1 MAHRDQLIDFAG
13 QPLFGTQ
20 KRSLL
25 IDLRSLHRAR
35 AYIGE
40 FGLSGYSQVITS
52 SLCDR
57 LCERWMGVDTL
68 PGPLNPADGEVDDD
82 QISYVPTPYLTLISV
97 FRAAGV
103 GKHSHL
109 VDYGC
114 GAGRALLVAA
124 ALGAAS
130 GTGIELQPRLV
141 EQARLNLA
149 AFKASNDGPFQVLQA
164 NAASYSLPTA
174 TNLLFFFKPFV
185 GETLQAVVKNISSA
199 VSGRGQHLTIV
210 YLNDAEFRPLAAR
223 EGWRERKRGVALS
236 RTRWPVPWA
245 IYETPEG

>member
-1 MAHRDQLIDFAG
+1 MARRDQLIDVAG
-13 QPLFGTQ
+13 QALLGTHRNSLMIDS
-20 KRSLL
+20 RSL
-25 IDLRSLHRAR
+25 RNAR
-35 AYIGE
+35 AYITE
-40 FGLSGYSQVITS
+40 FGLSGYSQAIIS
-52 SLCDR
+52 S

-68 PGPLNPADGEVDDD
+68 PGPMNPADGEVDDD
-82 QISYVPTPYLTLISV
+82 QISYVPTSYVTLISV
-97 FRAAGV
+97 FREAGV
-103 GKHSHL
+103 GRHSHL

-149 AFKASNDGPFQVLQA
+149 AFKASSDGPFQALQA
-164 NAASYSLPTA
+164 NAASYSLPAA

-185 GETLQAVVKNISSA
+185 GDTLHTVVKNISSA

-245 IYETPEG
+245 IYETSRG

>member
-1 MAHRDQLIDFAG
+1 MASRDQLIDVAG
-13 QPLFGTQ
+13 QRLLGAH
-20 KRSLL
+20 RSSLM
-25 IDLRSLHRAR
+25 IDSHSLRKAR

-40 FGLSGYSQVITS
+40 FGLSGYSQAITS

-82 QISYVPTPYLTLISV
+82 QIAYVPTPYLALISI
-97 FRAAGV
+97 FRTVGV

-114 GAGRALLVAA
+114 GAGRALLAAA
-124 ALGAAS
+124 ALGAGS

-141 EQARLNLA
+141 EQAQLNLA
-149 AFKASNDGPFQVLQA
+149 AFKASSDGPFQVLQA

-199 VSGRGQHLTIV
+199 VSGSGQHLTIV

-245 IYETPEG
+245 IYETSRG